1 MEKSFKMVSII
12 VWLSLGEDAR
22 GQGGKQVDTIK
33 REITYIR
40 KCGLKARV
48 KRKQV
53 TETNRWSVKSEVSG
67 LDVPLKLKNS
77 CKMST

>member
-1 MEKSFKMVSII
+1 MVSII

-40 KCGLKARV
+40 KCRLKARV

-53 TETNRWSVKSEVSG
+53 NRNKQVECEK
-67 LDVPLKLKNS
+67 
-77 CKMST
+77 